1 MKKTG
6 ARDKLRIWF
15 SLIFYPKQN
24 LLPLGYCAPKSIDCG
39 TAVRRY
45 SIRYLLIIFTSLKLD
60 N

>member
-6 ARDKLRIWF
+6 ARYKLGIWF

-24 LLPLGYCAPKSIDCG
+24 LLPLGYCGPKSTDCE

-45 SIRYLLIIFTSLKLD
+45 SIGYLLIIFTSLKLD